1 MELCYQIRLV
11 HFLGDKC
18 VVNKRSREK
27 PGECQVL
34 GVSKAADKYTV
45 ATWLRTWYEFHAKL
59 NICTATANRYKL
71 TIAIARIGDV
81 KLKKLTTRHHLQ
93 KLYKE
98 LLEGG
103 KIHIGIDFIYWFFQ
117 MELRGRMALSV
128 DTGKETSNNFVDGC
142 PVFHK
147 TANNDNRQFYM
158 ARKKLI
164 LCLENVHAKHH
175 LFPAS

>member
-1 MELCYQIRLV
+1 MS
-11 HFLGDKC
+11 G
-18 VVNKRSREK
+18 
-27 PGECQVL
+27 PGRQQSGRQVYC
-34 GVSKAADKYTV
+34 G
-45 ATWLRTWYEFHAKL
+45 TWLCTWYEFHAKL
-59 NICTATANRYKL
+59 NIYTATANRYKL

-103 KIHIGIDFIYWFFQ
+103 KIHIRIAFIYWFSQ
-117 MELRGRMALSV
+117 IELRGRMALSV